1 MSKRKWSKA
10 LLYLAP
16 SKIHGIGC
24 YSDIPI
30 RKGER
35 VRVFSPEDS
44 RWIPLKRAE
53 ASPQLH
59 LIKRFGIRQ
68 AGGYWAPLDFLRISV
83 GWYMNHSETPNL
95 ESDDG
100 DVTYYACKDIRVGE
114 EVTMDYRRM
123 DATHDNLSRD
133 EELPRGRGR
142 GRGRARKR

>member
-16 SKIHGIGC
+16 SKIDGIGC
-24 YSDIPI
+24 YSDIVI
-30 RKGER
+30 RKGEL

-44 RWIPLKRAE
+44 RWIPLAKAH
-53 ASPQLH
+53 ASPQAT

-68 AGGYWAPLDFLRISV
+68 AGGYWVPLDFLRISV

-95 ESDDG
+95 QSDDG
-100 DVTYYACKDIRVGE
+100 DVTYFALKDIPPGV

-123 DATHDNLSRD
+123 DEVHDNLSRD
-133 EELPRGRGR
+133 VRLPS
-142 GRGRARKR
+142 RKPKR